1 MTDSFAWEGKIQW
14 NSSYQMQ
21 NKILQLLLVA
31 VKRGALTCNIFWT
44 WRMTE
49 IEGIK
54 WGSCIVIKFTSPQG
68 TSCQDGKRNI
78 CGIVPTEIMTLN
90 QCYNENETTVFHFW
104 SFIKWDSAIHF
115 HYKKRILQKMISLP
129 QRVLKSW
136 ARNRVIA
143 KCLDVYSDKVNCGF
157 AFVFC
162 TLRHKQD
169 SFGVHQ
175 YFHSMK
181 MWNAS
186 LILLSLSIE
195 IFFCTNYYCWHGK
208 NITHC
213 PLVLYTIITTASVI
227 AACVT
232 YPVWKLHNESCL
244 KENVLKFLFHFFG

>member
-1 MTDSFAWEGKIQW
+1 MAKRSDHTMLSTWPAPSRGRAKFNETVRTKCKTKYF
-14 NSSYQMQ
+14 NFSSWWL
-21 NKILQLLLVA
+21 KWVT
-31 VKRGALTCNIFWT
+31 LTCNIFWT
-44 WRMTE
+44 WRITE

-90 QCYNENETTVFHFW
+90 QCNNENETTVFHFW
-104 SFIKWDSAIHF
+104 SFIKWDSSIHF

-162 TLRHKQD
+162 T
-169 SFGVHQ
+169 
-175 YFHSMK
+175 
-181 MWNAS
+181 
-186 LILLSLSIE
+186 
-195 IFFCTNYYCWHGK
+195 
-208 NITHC
+208 
-213 PLVLYTIITTASVI
+213 
-227 AACVT
+227 
-232 YPVWKLHNESCL
+232 
-244 KENVLKFLFHFFG
+244 